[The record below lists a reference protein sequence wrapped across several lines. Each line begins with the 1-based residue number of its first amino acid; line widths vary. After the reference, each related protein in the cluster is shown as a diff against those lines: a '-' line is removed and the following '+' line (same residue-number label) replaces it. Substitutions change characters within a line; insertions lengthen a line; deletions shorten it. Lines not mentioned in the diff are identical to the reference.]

1 LAEWPPAGQLHY
13 HRSVIA
19 SCRASPLELRLRSPF
34 RLSRGTSETRHN
46 VLFEIAVGGSVG
58 RGEAAP
64 IPRYGESAESAIA
77 ALERMAGGLADP
89 QAFAVEGMRLAV
101 PGERAAQAA
110 FDAALHDLAGRRL
123 GVPVRELLGLAG
135 HPLPPTSWTIGV
147 DPIPEAL
154 AKVSAAGAFEV
165 LKVKMGVDGDLEL
178 VRAVRDATRQR
189 IRVDA
194 NEGWTLDGA
203 RRRLP
208 ELARLG
214 VEFVEQPL
222 PADRLDEARELRRD
236 SPLPLIADESVH
248 DAADVPRLVGAF
260 DGINVKLAK
269 CGGIAPALRLIATAR
284 AHGLGILLGCM
295 IESSLGIAA
304 ALAVAPLADWI
315 DLDGHLLLADDP
327 FAGLDLVGGR
337 VVPSDRP
344 GLGVE
349 PRAADLLGSD

>member
-1 LAEWPPAGQLHY
+1 VAADC
-13 HRSVIA
+13 RSRII
-19 SCRASPLELRLRSPF
+19 ELRLRSPF

-46 VLFEIAVGGSVG
+46 VIFEISSDGFVG

-64 IPRYGESAESAIA
+64 IPRYRESAASASA
-77 ALERMAGGLADP
+77 ALERMAAGLDDP
-89 QAFAVEGMRLAV
+89 RAYAIEGTRLAV

-123 GVPVRELLGLAG
+123 GVPVRELLGIARR
-135 HPLPPTSWTIGV
+135 PLPPTSWTIGV

-154 AKVSAAGAFEV
+154 EKVAAAGRFDV
-165 LKVKMGVDGDLEL
+165 LKVKMGVDGDLDL
-178 VRAVRDATRQR
+178 LRAVREVTKQT

-194 NEGWTLDGA
+194 NEGWTLGGA
-203 RRRLP
+203 RERLP

-222 PADRLDEARELRRD
+222 PEGNLEEMRELRRG

-248 DAADVPRLVGAF
+248 DAADLPRLAGAF

-269 CGGIAPALRLIATAR
+269 CGGIAPALRLIAGAR
-284 AHGLGILLGCM
+284 ALGLKVLLGCM

-304 ALAVAPLADWI
+304 ALAVAPLVDWI
-315 DLDGHLLLADDP
+315 DLDGHLLVADDP
-327 FAGLDLVGGR
+327 FTGLEFVEGR
-337 VVPSDRP
+337 VVPSERP

-349 PRAADLLGSD
+349 PRDPAPFASR

>member
-1 LAEWPPAGQLHY
+1 VLAAC
-13 HRSVIA
+13 RSRTI
-19 SCRASPLELRLRSPF
+19 ELRLRSPF
-34 RLSRGTSETRHN
+34 RLSRGTSETRRN
-46 VLFEIAVGGSVG
+46 VVFEIATDGFVG

-64 IPRYGESAESAIA
+64 IPRYRESAESASA
-77 ALERMAGGLADP
+77 ALERMAAGLEDP
-89 QAFAVEGMRLAV
+89 RAFAVEGTRLAV
-101 PGERAAQAA
+101 AGERAAQAA

-123 GVPVRELLGLAG
+123 GVPVRELLGLPLR
-135 HPLPPTSWTIGV
+135 PLPPTSWTIGV

-154 AKVSAAGAFEV
+154 EKVASAGQFEV

-178 VRAVRDATRQR
+178 LRAVRDSTRQT

-203 RRRLP
+203 RERLP

-222 PADRLDEARELRRD
+222 PEGSLEEMRELRRG

-248 DAADVPRLVGAF
+248 DVADVPLLAGAF

-269 CGGIAPALRLIATAR
+269 CGGIAPALRLIAAAR
-284 AHGLGILLGCM
+284 ALGLKVLLGCM

-304 ALAVAPLADWI
+304 ALAVAPLVDWI

-327 FAGLDLVGGR
+327 FTGLGLVGGR
-337 VVPSDRP
+337 VVPSERP

-349 PRAADLLGSD
+349 PRDPALFADR